1 MIHIYGLCYRIL
13 KYPDETIKRL
23 RETASEDFHL
33 TCIESRSCNS
43 DKFFEWGM
51 ECLKNKKIQKFITSS
66 TNSRGYGFNWS
77 IKNFPPDNSEDFFII
92 TDLDLLVPKNFDWI
106 KEIREKMKKNV
117 ICGFTLSNENY
128 VSPNFGWNEHA
139 VLKNKIFGIWLMA
152 IKREPLLKVL
162 EDFNKND
169 IQIQDNKLIK
179 EICKYGTRDIIDK
192 KLYHLGWDAWKDDP
206 EYWKE
211 KKYRG
216 WQQKSDK
223 NDLDKIPVFK
233 VYE

>member
-51 ECLKNKKIQKFITSS
+51 ECLKNKKIQRFITSS

-92 TDLDLLVPKNFDWI
+92 TDLDLLVPKDFDWI
-106 KEIREKMKKNV
+106 KEIREKMKENV

-128 VSPNFGWNEHA
+128 ISPNSGWHEKYVKKHKLFGM
-139 VLKNKIFGIWLMA
+139 WLTSVKTLCFME
-152 IKREPLLKVL
+152 ILSKTSC
-162 EDFNKND
+162 N
-169 IQIQDNKLIK
+169 IQDVILIK
-179 EICKYGTRDIIDK
+179 DMEKYGKRDIIDK
-192 KLYHLGWDAWKDDP
+192 KLYHFGWDSYKDDP
-206 EYWKE
+206 DYWKD
-211 KKYRG
+211 KKPLA